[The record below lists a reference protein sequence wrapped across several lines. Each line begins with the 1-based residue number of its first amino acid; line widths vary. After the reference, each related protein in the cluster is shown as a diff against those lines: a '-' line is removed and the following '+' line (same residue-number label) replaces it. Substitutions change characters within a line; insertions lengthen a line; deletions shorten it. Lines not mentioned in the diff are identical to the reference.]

1 MCHPAVF
8 IGLTA
13 MQVMEGQAQ
22 IKALKARERLNNAIL
37 DQEER
42 DRLLEFQRK
51 ENDRKEAYLRDQA
64 RNDAYAPAMGITGE
78 GGSFKALARKN
89 ENIFKDDLQTFR
101 FGKAN
106 MQQAITDRRALLKAQ
121 TKSAIRGVRMGQLQ
135 AIAFGAY
142 SYNQA
147 AAPSTTATGGNIG
160 RTSMFDYSN
169 RLRGAVPGDAGF
181 AGSPNPRIGFR
192 Y

>member
-89 ENIFKDDLQTFR
+89 EDIFKDDLQTFR

-106 MQQAITDRRALLKAQ
+106 MQQARQAKYDKDNLPGGKG
-121 TKSAIRGVRMGQLQ
+121 GVRRNLD
-135 AIAFGAY
+135 
-142 SYNQA
+142 A
-147 AAPSTTATGGNIG
+147 AAARAAGQAVEPSYYEQNKK
-160 RTSMFDYSN
+160 N
-169 RLRGAVPGDAGF
+169 K
-181 AGSPNPRIGFR
+181 
-192 Y
+192 

>member
-147 AAPSTTATGGNIG
+147 AAPSTGLTETNRIMGGLNPIYDPLGMPRQRNTLLTG
-160 RTSMFDYSN
+160 
-169 RLRGAVPGDAGF
+169 
-181 AGSPNPRIGFR
+181 
-192 Y
+192 

>member
-51 ENDRKEAYLRDQA
+51 ENDRKEAYLRD
-64 RNDAYAPAMGITGE
+64 
-78 GGSFKALARKN
+78 
-89 ENIFKDDLQTFR
+89 
-101 FGKAN
+101 
-106 MQQAITDRRALLKAQ
+106 
-121 TKSAIRGVRMGQLQ
+121 
-135 AIAFGAY
+135 
-142 SYNQA
+142 
-147 AAPSTTATGGNIG
+147 
-160 RTSMFDYSN
+160 
-169 RLRGAVPGDAGF
+169 
-181 AGSPNPRIGFR
+181 
-192 Y
+192 